1 VCAFFERRVTAI
13 TLTARLPDGNGDGDG
28 GSGAELAMVRFND
41 GGWGITRD
49 GKPLDDCYW
58 SADRIDACVETFL
71 RMSSIE
77 RAEE

>member
-1 VCAFFERRVTAI
+1 MCAFFERRVTAI
-13 TLTARLPDGNGDGDG
+13 TLTARLPDGDGGDG
-28 GSGAELAMVRFND
+28 GDGGAELAMVRFND